1 MIDKT
6 PIPGL
11 DLNNTE
17 AKAQINNFW
26 NYLDELASKNPEEY
40 KKFIKAQMEKGLSMA
55 ESIKK
60 EKEKEN
66 ELNTENNNKNNDQ
79 ILSEIY
85 SKNILTKKEFKV
97 FPFMCIEFKPTK
109 IIKQNFDIENDDKNN
124 LKKDN
129 INDIIL
135 RDVNTN
141 IQNEVKEIKNIIFK
155 NKFLDSAYQSPVLQ
169 DRKIYLNIV
178 YSDEFYP
185 PTDDKGNFLKKEEI
199 YDEKNW
205 KYIPTEFKYDGKK
218 NSMTGQDAIFSM

>member
-141 IQNEVKEIKNIIFK
+141 IQK
-155 NKFLDSAYQSPVLQ
+155 KF
-169 DRKIYLNIV
+169 RRI
-178 YSDEFYP
+178 
-185 PTDDKGNFLKKEEI
+185 
-199 YDEKNW
+199 W
-205 KYIPTEFKYDGKK
+205 
-218 NSMTGQDAIFSM
+218 